1 MISDSF
7 GRAWRVGTVDVAVG
21 VAGLDPIKDE
31 RGLKDR
37 HGYELKAA
45 VAAVADE
52 LASAA
57 ELVMGK
63 RDGVPVVIVR
73 GYDIQINGG
82 RIGAGALTPRGG
94 RSFSLGWK
102 NNMDNF
108 TVAIVGGTGNLGSA
122 LALRLGAPGVKII
135 IGSRDAEKAKKAV
148 ETLRP
153 SLRAGEMIGM
163 TNQAAVK
170 DANFVV
176 IAVPYEGQA
185 QMVQDLKGQVA
196 GKIIIDTVV
205 PLNKVKPF
213 VPAAGSALQEAQQIL
228 GDEAPVIG
236 ALHNISAVDLG
247 DVDSP
252 LGDVLV
258 CGDNGEAKQKV
269 MEIIQRIGATAYDA
283 GPASNA
289 YVIEGLTGV
298 IIALNRKY
306 KSKHGS
312 IKVTGISG
320 QSGH

>member
-1 MISDSF
+1 MENLS
-7 GRAWRVGTVDVAVG
+7 
-21 VAGLDPIKDE
+21 
-31 RGLKDR
+31 
-37 HGYELKAA
+37 
-45 VAAVADE
+45 
-52 LASAA
+52 
-57 ELVMGK
+57 
-63 RDGVPVVIVR
+63 
-73 GYDIQINGG
+73 
-82 RIGAGALTPRGG
+82 
-94 RSFSLGWK
+94 
-102 NNMDNF
+102 
-108 TVAIVGGTGNLGSA
+108 VAIVGGTGNLGSA

-135 IGSRDAEKAKKAV
+135 IGSRDAEKAKNVVASLK
-148 ETLRP
+148 P
-153 SLRAGEMIGM
+153 KLRAGEMVGT
-163 TNQAAVK
+163 TNREAVK
-170 DANFVV
+170 DADFVV

-213 VPAAGSALQEAQQIL
+213 VPPAGSALQEAQQIL

-247 DVDSP
+247 DVESS

-258 CGDNGEAKQKV
+258 CGDNAEAKQKV
-269 MEIIQRIGATAYDA
+269 MEIITRIGATAYDA

-312 IKVTGISG
+312 IKITGIG
-320 QSGH
+320 GH